1 MVQITALPPSALC
14 KMAAELSSPPPVAAE
29 ESEPPKLA
37 ELLQSGWR
45 LLEAVEG
52 SNEPAGS
59 GPLQQRVKLGLAKLE
74 QATRMASELELFSRN
89 EELEE
94 IASTDLKYLLLPALL
109 GALTLKQ
116 VNPSKRLE
124 HVQKAQVYF
133 LDFLKRCKEYNI
145 AKFELPKM
153 KENSSEPGAEESETT
168 SVLTSP
174 HPNLVAM
181 ATHRQGKIERYTQR
195 KEAESSLASMR
206 EMVESGTADEEKI
219 REYYLLH
226 LRRWINISLDELES
240 LEQEVEI
247 LKGREGM
254 QQLALSSRGAR
265 RARPPMKPF
274 ILTRDAAQAKVFGAG
289 YPSLATMTV
298 DEWYD
303 QHQKRGVLPDQGI
316 PRGGEVDST
325 VEEEEQAKKE
335 EEQDDDEA
343 VLKARAWDDWKDDHR
358 RGYGNRKNMG

>member
-1 MVQITALPPSALC
+1 
-14 KMAAELSSPPPVAAE
+14 MAAELSSPPPGSAD
-29 ESEPPKLA
+29 ESEAPKLA

-52 SNEPAGS
+52 SYEPAGS
-59 GPLQQRVKLGLAKLE
+59 EPLQQQVKLGLAKLE
-74 QATRMASELELFSRN
+74 QATRMASELDLFSRN

-94 IASTDLKYLLLPALL
+94 LASADLKYLLLPALL

-124 HVQKAQVYF
+124 HVQNAQVYF

-153 KENSSEPGAEESETT
+153 ESSSEPAAEESERTP
-168 SVLTSP
+168 VLTSL
-174 HPNLVAM
+174 HPNMVAM
-181 ATHRQGKIERYTQR
+181 ATHRQSKIERFNQR
-195 KEAESSLASMR
+195 KEAESRLASMR
-206 EMVESGTADEEKI
+206 EMAESGTADEEQI

-240 LEQEVEI
+240 LKQEVEI

-265 RARPPMKPF
+265 RTRPPMKPF
-274 ILTRDAAQAKVFGAG
+274 ILTRDAAQAKVLGAG
-289 YPSLATMTV
+289 YPSLPTMTV

-303 QHQKRGVLPDQGI
+303 QQRMHCALPDQGI
-316 PRGGEVDST
+316 PRGGDVEST
-325 VEEEEQAKKE
+325 REEEEQAKE
-335 EEQDDDEA
+335 EKQDDDEA